1 MKIALF
7 NLACF
12 SILLFSCTSNDIGP
26 QPIVNTA
33 PEEVVNDTQDDT
45 SDDTTNEPDTV
56 DYSLLFVGNSL
67 TYFNDLP
74 GLVGERA
81 LLEGIDIET
90 TMVAYGNYGLED
102 HWNDGKIQLMI
113 ETFDYDFVIIQQG
126 PSSQAYGRSSLIEFG
141 GYIKEVCA
149 ANDTELAYFM
159 VWPSLTYYYT
169 FPGVIQNYTD
179 AAALNDAILCPVG
192 VHWRDVVDQTGDTSY
207 YGPDG
212 FHPSLA
218 GSEISAQIILQALGI
233 IQ

>member
-1 MKIALF
+1 MKIALLKF
-7 NLACF
+7 ACF
-12 SILLFSCTSNDIGP
+12 SLIIISCTSNDIRP
-26 QPIVNTA
+26 QPIVSVTQDETEGNA
-33 PEEVVNDTQDDT
+33 QDDT
-45 SDDTTNEPDTV
+45 SDDTTDDSSAL

-81 LLEGIDIET
+81 SLEGIDIET
-90 TMVAYGNYGLED
+90 TTVAYGNYGLED
-102 HWNDGKIQLMI
+102 HWNDGEIQTMI

-126 PSSQAYGRSSLIEFG
+126 PSSQAYGRSSLIEYG

-149 ANDTELAYFM
+149 ANDTELAFFM
-159 VWPSLTYYYT
+159 VWPSLVYYHT

-179 AAALNDAILCPVG
+179 AATLNEALLCPVG
-192 VHWRDVVDQTGDTSY
+192 EHWRDVVDQTGDTSY

-212 FHPSLA
+212 FHPSLE
-218 GSEISAQIILQALGI
+218 GSEIAAQIILQSLGI